1 MRTPGKRS
9 ARRREG
15 GQAVVELA
23 LGLLV
28 LVTILVAGIHFAE
41 YGFLWV
47 KLEETANFALF
58 DETNVQMHSTSA
70 DSWNKWFA
78 GAPGGEI
85 ADLSNRVEKRY
96 RDFNGLSSVD
106 SSPTVTQVFTRA
118 STLRVSCQRYTGPKL
133 EMDLDPAS
141 LATFNGAFQAA
152 SAENAGLVCQV
163 GASLSRYRFPEHFA
177 DGADGKFFKVKTV
190 ASAAIGSTACAAG
203 RPSGGDCSGRG
214 YRMLLDDWGFQGAS
228 EAGQCPL
235 SSSGCSANPGYWR
248 MAKGLFDASGGS
260 VGADGTALAQGIIGF
275 SPADE
280 TKFWMSFV
288 GGEGIG
294 HGPFTDFHTSD
305 GSTEWP
311 TTPYND
317 PNSIKTYKPAYDT
330 NHECFLG
337 WDC

>member
-1 MRTPGKRS
+1 
-9 ARRREG
+9 
-15 GQAVVELA
+15 VVELA

-58 DETNVQMHSTSA
+58 DETNVEMHSTAA
-70 DSWNKWFA
+70 DSWDKWFA
-78 GAPGGEI
+78 GSPGG
-85 ADLSNRVEKRY
+85 AVTALNKRVEKRY
-96 RDFNGLSSVD
+96 RDFNGLSSAD
-106 SSPTVTQVFTRA
+106 HSPTVTQVFTRA
-118 STLRVSCQRYTGPKL
+118 STLKVSCERYSGPKV
-133 EMDLDPAS
+133 EIDPADDPGGGAR
-141 LATFNGAFQAA
+141 ATFDGAFKAA
-152 SAENAGLVCQV
+152 SDENAGVVCQV
-163 GASLSRYRFPEHFA
+163 GASLSRYHFPEHFA
-177 DGADGKFFKVKTV
+177 DGADGKFFQVKTV
-190 ASAAIGSTACAAG
+190 ASAAIASTACAAG
-203 RPSGGDCSGRG
+203 RPSGGDCTGRG
-214 YRMLLDDWGFQGAS
+214 YRMVLDDWGFQGAS

-235 SSSGCSANPGYWR
+235 SSSGCAANPGYWR
-248 MAKGLFDASGGS
+248 MAKGMFDASGGS
-260 VGADGTALAQGIIGF
+260 SGADGTALAQTIIGF

-288 GGEGIG
+288 GGEGVG

-317 PNSIKTYKPAYDT
+317 PNSVQTYKPAYDS
-330 NHECFLG
+330 NDKCFLG